1 MQQLLFLLRQ
11 PSLMLLMGLTG
22 GFWSGISQAGSN
34 LDINLTASIVNS
46 TCKLSLENGG
56 EVYLPNVTRAW
67 FYNNDGSSKYAPTDE
82 AGGTPFNVRLEDC
95 ADNSSIKQLMFS
107 FTPQSDFWSNQNQ
120 VFKNDATTGAAQ
132 NVGIVIFSADY
143 KTNVLNSDGNSNV
156 VYDVSGKSSSLYLT
170 DYQFYARYQNTGA
183 VVSGVVT
190 SNVLVDVSYE

>member
-1 MQQLLFLLRQ
+1 M
-11 PSLMLLMGLTG
+11 
-22 GFWSGISQAGSN
+22 
-34 LDINLTASIVNS
+34 
-46 TCKLSLENGG
+46 G

-107 FTPQSDFWSNQNQ
+107 FTPQSGFWSNQNR

-143 KTNVLNSDGNSNV
+143 KTNVLNSDGSSNV
-156 VYDVSGKSSSLYLT
+156 VYDVSGKK
-170 DYQFYARYQNTGA
+170 QFA
-183 VVSGVVT
+183 VFNGLS
-190 SNVLVDVSYE
+190 VLRALSEYGRSCQRRCHQQRVG

>member
-95 ADNSSIKQLMFS
+95 ADNSSIK
-107 FTPQSDFWSNQNQ
+107 
-120 VFKNDATTGAAQ
+120 
-132 NVGIVIFSADY
+132 
-143 KTNVLNSDGNSNV
+143 
-156 VYDVSGKSSSLYLT
+156 
-170 DYQFYARYQNTGA
+170 
-183 VVSGVVT
+183 
-190 SNVLVDVSYE
+190 